1 MTDLGLINC
10 LKGIWSLSIHKKV
23 FHKSTIHLFPTKIHI
38 FFQETKKKLTQIQQI
53 QQKNQR
59 VLLGKLVCFGSVMG
73 PLGSVMGLMGA
84 KHLFNP
90 LNPISTLKNK

>member
-10 LKGIWSLSIHKKV
+10 LKGIWSLSIHKIV
-23 FHKSTIHLFPTKIHI
+23 FHKSTIHLFSTKIHK
-38 FFQETKKKLTQIQQI
+38 FFEKQEKKLTQIQQI

-59 VLLGKLVCFGSVMG
+59 VLLGRWVCFGSVMG

-84 KHLFNP
+84 KHL
-90 LNPISTLKNK
+90 I

>member
-23 FHKSTIHLFPTKIHI
+23 FHKSTITPFSTKIHK
-38 FFQETKKKLTQIQQI
+38 FFEKQEKSSHRFNRFNKKI
-53 QQKNQR
+53 NEFYWGDR
-59 VLLGKLVCFGSVMG
+59 SVMG

-90 LNPISTLKNK
+90 LNPINTLKNK